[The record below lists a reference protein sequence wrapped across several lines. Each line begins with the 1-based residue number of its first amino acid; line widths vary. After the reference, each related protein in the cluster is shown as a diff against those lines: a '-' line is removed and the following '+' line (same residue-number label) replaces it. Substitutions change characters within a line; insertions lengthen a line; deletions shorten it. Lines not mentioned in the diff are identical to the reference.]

1 MLINIT
7 YVMLIKQAHAS
18 HIFYHFWTYIFNIII
33 YYYLYQNFFILYY
46 KIRMEDI
53 FINGSIGYIYLK
65 NVDNQILLLSDNHS
79 STNYCTIDNSKFISD
94 WLLTKN
100 SKVLLE
106 EVPGIKGSKLLE
118 LWTSKHIQ
126 KLKDLYLNDKQIE
139 GIDIRP
145 LLIPFNLDIF
155 KIDNIDKEYIEEIKN
170 INIIDYLKSLDS
182 FFELKHEY
190 FIENIGNVYI
200 DINNEKLMKH
210 FLKLKDSYDN
220 LKTQYDNNVLVINID
235 EVFKNKIDELLSSIM
250 EWYTIA
256 KIFYNNEFCINK
268 FIIHAG
274 LFHTTNLNNI
284 LIDSYGYEKINSDGE
299 IDINK
304 IKDDDNNCLK
314 IPFSVNNQFGG
325 YDEKY
330 RKYKGKYLALKKLY
344 FSAI

>member
-1 MLINIT
+1 
-7 YVMLIKQAHAS
+7 
-18 HIFYHFWTYIFNIII
+18 
-33 YYYLYQNFFILYY
+33 
-46 KIRMEDI
+46 MEDI

-79 STNYCTIDNSKFISD
+79 STNYCTIVNSQFISD

-106 EVPGIKGSKLLE
+106 EVPRIEGSKLLE

-126 KLKDLYLNDKQIE
+126 KLKDLYLNQKINDKQIE

-155 KIDNIDKEYIEEIKN
+155 KIEQIKN
-170 INIIDYLKSLDS
+170 ININNYLKLLDS
-182 FFELKHEY
+182 FFKLKHPY

-220 LKTQYDNNVLVINID
+220 LKEQYDNNVLVINID
-235 EVFKNKIDELLSSIM
+235 EEFKNKLDELLSSIM

-256 KIFYNNEFCINK
+256 KIFYNNKFCINK

-284 LIDSYGYEKINSDGE
+284 LISSYGYEKINSDGE

-325 YDEKY
+325 YDKKY
-330 RKYKGKYLALKKLY
+330 RKYKEKYLALKKLY
-344 FSAI
+344 FGTATLKGDLESP

>member
-1 MLINIT
+1 MK
-7 YVMLIKQAHAS
+7 Y
-18 HIFYHFWTYIFNIII
+18 
-33 YYYLYQNFFILYY
+33 
-46 KIRMEDI
+46 I

-79 STNYCTIDNSKFISD
+79 SKNYCTIDNSKFISD
-94 WLLTKN
+94 WLLTKH

-106 EVPGIKGSKLLE
+106 EVPRIDGCELLE
-118 LWTSKHIQ
+118 LWTSEHIQ
-126 KLKDLYLNDKQIE
+126 KLKDLYLKQNLNDKQIE

-155 KIDNIDKEYIEEIKN
+155 KIDNIDKEYIEQIKN
-170 INIIDYLKSLDS
+170 TNISKYLESLDS
-182 FFELKHEY
+182 FFKLKHPY

-200 DINNEKLMKH
+200 DINNEKLTKRFLELKH
-210 FLKLKDSYDN
+210 DYDN
-220 LKTQYDNNVLVINID
+220 LKKQYHNHVLVINID
-235 EVFKNKIDELLSSIM
+235 EGFKNELDELLSFIM

-256 KIFYNNEFCINK
+256 KIFYNNKFGINK

-274 LFHTTNLNNI
+274 LLHTTNLNNI

-314 IPFSVNNQFGG
+314 IPFSVNSQFGG

-330 RKYKGKYLALKKLY
+330 RKYKRKYLALKTVQSEGSIKKNSDIKQL
-344 FSAI
+344 FV

>member
-1 MLINIT
+1 
-7 YVMLIKQAHAS
+7 
-18 HIFYHFWTYIFNIII
+18 
-33 YYYLYQNFFILYY
+33 
-46 KIRMEDI
+46 
-53 FINGSIGYIYLK
+53 
-65 NVDNQILLLSDNHS
+65 
-79 STNYCTIDNSKFISD
+79 
-94 WLLTKN
+94 
-100 SKVLLE
+100 
-106 EVPGIKGSKLLE
+106 
-118 LWTSKHIQ
+118 
-126 KLKDLYLNDKQIE
+126 
-139 GIDIRP
+139 
-145 LLIPFNLDIF
+145 
-155 KIDNIDKEYIEEIKN
+155 
-170 INIIDYLKSLDS
+170 
-182 FFELKHEY
+182 
-190 FIENIGNVYI
+190 VYI